1 LNPSLSNNAH
11 VYRCRLL
18 SSRIYSRKLLGR
30 REKTNKQTNPQ
41 PSEEAARHAVLRA
54 GAREGG
60 SREPGGIPGYRPHPR
75 VPPHPGDRPSAL
87 IARGAASFGRGHR
100 RDPARP
106 SVPVVPITCSVCCIV
121 FAAEGGGPAVSVINV
136 MTSSP
141 GRSAVGAGPEEARR
155 SPGNEARPR
164 TRGPARGAGGR

>member
-1 LNPSLSNNAH
+1 MSP
-11 VYRCRLL
+11 
-18 SSRIYSRKLLGR
+18 
-30 REKTNKQTNPQ
+30 
-41 PSEEAARHAVLRA
+41 AASPDT
-54 GAREGG
+54 G
-60 SREPGGIPGYRPHPR
+60 SVPGYRPTR
-75 VPPHPGDRPSAL
+75 GDRPSAL